1 MNYQHAYHAGNVADV
16 FKHCVLIEILR
27 SLQKKPAPFCVMDAH
42 AGSGI
47 YRLKPSGEHE
57 QGIGLLWP
65 ERTRW
70 PALADYFAVIEKFNG
85 VGPVKHYPG
94 SPLIISTFLRAPA
107 PTSRDRAIL
116 MELHPEE
123 CKKLKE
129 NLAGTKGAAVHHIDA
144 WNGLKAF
151 VPPPENR
158 GLVLIDPPYEEPG
171 EFNRLVLALTRALK
185 HWRNGIYMAWYPIKA
200 RKPVTEFL
208 QAIRILQAKATAVE
222 FLTLPTD
229 VEQRLNGSG
238 VVIINPPWKL
248 LQRLKTL
255 LPPLALRLAGPTGK
269 PQTNFYDLETQR

>member
-27 SLQKKPAPFCVMDAH
+27 SLQKKPAPFCVVDTH

-47 YRLKPSGEHE
+47 YRLKPPGEYE
-57 QGIGLLWP
+57 QGIGQLWP
-65 ERTRW
+65 ERERW

-85 VGPVKHYPG
+85 RGPLKHYPG
-94 SPLIISTFLRAPA
+94 SPLIIRTFLRAQA

-123 CKKLKE
+123 FKKLKE
-129 NLAGTKGAAVHHIDA
+129 NLTGTKGVAVHHTDGC
-144 WNGLKAF
+144 NGLKAF
-151 VPPPENR
+151 VPPAENR

-171 EFNRLVLALTRALK
+171 EFKRVVLVLTRALK

-208 QAIRILQAKATAVE
+208 QAIRALQAKAMAVE

-238 VVIINPPWKL
+238 LIIINPPWKL
-248 LQRLKTL
+248 LQHLKTL
-255 LPPLALRLAGPTGK
+255 LPPLALRLAGPTGT
-269 PQTNFYDLETQR
+269 PQTAFYHLDGK